1 MGLLRRGDACNAKDR
16 RINIGQ
22 LRQRVNLPVDGQPSA
37 LRRQNKTRYMRRP
50 LKEHIFLTHVVIA
63 QHLSVVRCENHP
75 CILFQT
81 VLPQAAEKPSQ
92 RVVHLRDHCI
102 VGAAGVCKLLRG
114 KHMHIGVLIAAGQ
127 EALRL
132 FFQIF

>member
-1 MGLLRRGDACNAKDR
+1 MGFLRRGDACNAKDR
-16 RINIGQ
+16 GVNIGQ
-22 LRQRVNLPVDGQPSA
+22 LRQRVNLPVDGQPPA
-37 LRRQNKTRYMRRP
+37 LRRHNKTRYMRRP

-63 QHLSVVRCENHP
+63 QHLSVVRCEDDP
-75 CILFQT
+75 CILIQP
-81 VLPQAAEKPSQ
+81 VLPQAAEEPSQ

-132 FFQIF
+132 LFQIF